1 MGSIQPQVLKRE
13 AEGESQREM
22 LTNVGKKK
30 GCKGG

>member
-22 LTNVGKKK
+22 LTTVGKKRL
-30 GCKGG
+30 

>member
-22 LTNVGKKK
+22 LTTVEKK
-30 GCKGG
+30 GYKSG